1 MNMVHSEPVRVQAR
15 DDGRPVRF
23 VWRDRLYTVR
33 AVVEHWAISEESVQ
47 DPNAKPGLPDEF
59 WRVEAAP
66 GPGMKAGVY
75 ELRREAA
82 TGAWTLRRGIG

>member
-1 MNMVHSEPVRVQAR
+1 MNLVDAAPVYVHTT

-33 AVVEHWAISEESVQ
+33 AVVEHWVSSSERSQ
-47 DPNAKPGLPDEF
+47 DPKGKPGQPDEF
-59 WRVEAAP
+59 WQVQAAP
-66 GPGMKAGVY
+66 GPGTKSGVY

-82 TGAWTLRRGIG
+82 TGAWTLRLGPG